1 MIPAHGGRLIDRVV
15 RGEERE
21 ALLSR
26 ISGLQKLQL
35 NEREASDLEL
45 IATGGFSPIE
55 GFMTKKDYE
64 GVRDRM
70 RLANDLP
77 WSLPVTLAVK
87 HGDETKY
94 EPGSELAL
102 VDVDGKVIG
111 VLELE
116 DVYQVDHQDE
126 AQKVLRTTDEAHP
139 GVDYLE
145 SITNTY
151 LGGRVSMV
159 ERRAHTQFNDYRL
172 DPKESRVL
180 FKQKGW
186 KRIVAFQT
194 RNPIHRA
201 HEYIQKCA
209 LEMVDG
215 LLIHPLMGK
224 TKGDDIPE
232 GIRFDCYNALI
243 SKYFPKDRVSMSIFP
258 AAMRYAGPREAIFHA
273 LVRKNYGCTHFI
285 VGRDHAGVGNY
296 YGTYDAQLI
305 FDEFEPGEIGITPMM
320 FEHAFF
326 DLKSGAM
333 GTDKTCPPAEEKGQ
347 RVFLSGT
354 KVREMLSNG
363 EAPPAEF
370 TRPEIAE
377 ILIKSMQPKS

>member
-1 MIPAHGGRLIDRVV
+1 MIPAHGGRLVDRLV
-15 RGEERE
+15 RSEERE
-21 ALLSR
+21 RVTKQLGSLP
-26 ISGLQKLQL
+26 KFQL

-45 IATGGFSPIE
+45 IATGGFSPLE
-55 GFMTKKDYE
+55 GFLNESDYVS
-64 GVRDRM
+64 VRDRM
-70 RLANDLP
+70 RLSNDLP

-87 HGDETKY
+87 PGDKAKY
-94 EPGSELAL
+94 QPGQDLAL
-102 VDVDGKVIG
+102 VDVDGKVLG
-111 VLELE
+111 SMHVE
-116 DVYQVDHQDE
+116 DVYQVDHKTE
-126 AQKVLRTTDEAHP
+126 AEQVLRTNDAAHP
-139 GVDYLE
+139 GVEYLQ

-151 LGGRVSMV
+151 LGGRISMV
-159 ERRAHTQFNDYRL
+159 ERRAHTQFMDFRL
-172 DPKESRVL
+172 DPKETRVL
-180 FKQKGW
+180 FKHKGW
-186 KRIVAFQT
+186 KRVVAFQT

-215 LLIHPLMGK
+215 LLVHPLMGK

-232 GIRFDCYNALI
+232 DIRFECYNALLGQ
-243 SKYFPKDRVSMSIFP
+243 YFPKERVAMSIFP

-273 LVRKNYGCTHFI
+273 LVRKNFGCTHFI

-305 FDEFEPGEIGITPMM
+305 FDEFEPGEIGITPML

-363 EAPPAEF
+363 ESPPAEF
-370 TRPEIAE
+370 TRPEIAQ
-377 ILIKSMQPKS
+377 ILMKSMTPKS